1 MRCSNARIKVVTRFE
16 KSSLG
21 MAFLF
26 KSSLDTNVDVIKEE
40 EKQMKKFIT
49 LLLALLTV
57 LTLAGCAKEEPAPAP
72 AEEETPETVK
82 ITVAASPTPHA
93 EILGKAKEIL
103 AGQGVDL
110 EIVEFEDY
118 VQPVEVVESG
128 EIDAN
133 YFAHVPYLNNYNE
146 EKGTTQT
153 VVGKIHYEPFGIYP
167 GKKASLDEL
176 EDGDDVLVPNDGTNE
191 TRALL
196 LLQDNGIITLP
207 DGTGAD
213 TVVTVNDIVGYN
225 VKINIVEVEAAQ
237 IARAREDAALV
248 ILNGNYALA
257 AGLNVSKDAIAYE
270 SSDSSAA
277 QTYVN
282 VVAVKA
288 GNENN
293 EAIKKLVEVL
303 RSQEIVDFINSTYEG
318 AVVPFKG

>member
-1 MRCSNARIKVVTRFE
+1 MK
-16 KSSLG
+16 G
-21 MAFLF
+21 
-26 KSSLDTNVDVIKEE
+26 EE
-40 EKQMKKFIT
+40 NMKKIIT
-49 LLLALLTV
+49 LLLVLLT
-57 LTLAGCAKEEPAPAP
+57 LCACSNGGGQPAGNDEPKD
-72 AEEETPETVK
+72 ETIK
-82 ITVAASPTPHA
+82 ISVACSPTPHA
-93 EILGKAKEIL
+93 EILAKAKDIL
-103 AGQGVDL
+103 AQQNIEL

-133 YFAHVPYLNNYNE
+133 YFAHVPYLNNYND

-167 GKKASLDEL
+167 GKKASLADL
-176 EDGDDVLVPNDGTNE
+176 ADGDDILVPNDGTNE

-207 DGTGAD
+207 EGVGAD
-213 TVVTVNDIVGYN
+213 TVVTVNDIVEYK
-225 VKINIVEVEAAQ
+225 VKVNIKEVEAAQ
-237 IARAREDAALV
+237 IARSKDDAAVV

-270 SSDSSAA
+270 KSDSSAA
-277 QTYVN
+277 KTYVN

-293 EAIKKLVEVL
+293 EAIKALVDVL
-303 RSQEIVDFINSTYEG
+303 VSKDIQDYINNTYEG
-318 AVVPFKG
+318 AVVPFTE

>member
-1 MRCSNARIKVVTRFE
+1 
-16 KSSLG
+16 
-21 MAFLF
+21 
-26 KSSLDTNVDVIKEE
+26 
-40 EKQMKKFIT
+40 MKKIIT
-49 LLLALLTV
+49 LLLVLLT
-57 LTLAGCAKEEPAPAP
+57 LCACSGGNSSGGD
-72 AEEETPETVK
+72 TPEPTAEVTK
-82 ITVAASPTPHA
+82 ISVAASPTPHA
-93 EILGKAKEIL
+93 EILAKAKDIL
-103 AGQGVDL
+103 AAQNIEL

-133 YFAHVPYLNNYNE
+133 YFAHVPYLNNYND

-176 EDGDDVLVPNDGTNE
+176 EAGDEILVPNDGTNE

-207 DGTGAD
+207 DGVGAD
-213 TVVTVNDIVGYN
+213 TVVTVNDIVSYSVD
-225 VKINIVEVEAAQ
+225 VKIVEVEAAQ
-237 IARAREDAALV
+237 ISRSREDAAVV

-270 SSDSSAA
+270 QSDSSAA

-282 VVAVKA
+282 VVAVKK

-293 EAIKKLVEVL
+293 EAIKALVDVL
-303 RSQEIVDFINSTYEG
+303 TSKEIVDYINSTYEG